1 MPSVCLLLCVRVC
14 VAGLC
19 VNSTLLGLFHFVS
32 CVPCSAS
39 PLLAGCFY
47 LFFLFLVI
55 VLGSLR
61 SCLTLRQQVWR
72 VCLKTAARKAEMTTP
87 CDGVLDRQPG
97 ASQPQPASATA
108 LLFTIISSSIKYVR
122 AGLETCIHASSCF
135 CVVLWYFY
143 EDLM

>member
-19 VNSTLLGLFHFVS
+19 VNGTLLGLFHFVS

-87 CDGVLDRQPG
+87 CDGVLDRQP
-97 ASQPQPASATA
+97 ASHSQPLQQHSFL
-108 LLFTIISSSIKYVR
+108 LLFHPLLNMSVQVWRRVYTRRLVFV
-122 AGLETCIHASSCF
+122 SCSGIF
-135 CVVLWYFY
+135 MRTLC
-143 EDLM
+143 